1 MQREE
6 NSYNS
11 PDDNLDLG
19 KIFRII
25 LMQSKLII
33 IILSISV
40 AVSAIYYIFSP
51 KIYRVS
57 SVIQVDAGSYGMQ
70 GSEIPMDFLNG
81 GGGSSNLDDLIT
93 LYKSRSNIAKIITG
107 LNLNIISDEE
117 LLYEVI
123 NEFNLTSDL
132 KNISY
137 FKIEFKESFYN
148 LYNSETLIGNKLQYN
163 MLNEVDNVLINLNFN
178 QALLKLN
185 VELQVINPELLI
197 KRYQSNIFLSII
209 NKSRYYSPRGGL
221 IKVFYNTDDVDLGKK
236 ILDLGNK
243 IFIEND
249 LEVQNQKAARA
260 IGFIDERLA
269 SINSVLENDK
279 LQLSMF
285 QENNSTLDVDIEVE
299 SIIKSLSEI
308 ELSINKLDLEIAKM
322 ETSYTNDNPLFKQA
336 LNQKNLLVQ
345 QKSEVESKIRLLPVA
360 QQRYIDLYRNVNISE
375 ELYKELLN
383 RRLSLSILEASTLGN
398 IRIID
403 DAYRD
408 FLVSPKLSNA
418 LYFMI
423 FMSFVSIL
431 VTIIRGL
438 YFLSMSNP
446 AEIPDGGIKI
456 PIMGIFPFLDENE
469 KIKSQYEQSIESLIV
484 NIQTLKKS
492 EPENKIIAITSPTKE
507 NGKSTT
513 SLALASKIANL
524 NYKVLLIDAD
534 YKRGSLHKELG
545 QKTLSVDSIN
555 NISGDNLKD
564 LEVSNN
570 LYFIPRIS
578 KLNDT
583 FRWVS
588 SGSLQNLIEDE
599 LLDKFDYI
607 IIDTAPV
614 LSVSDTSLILGISH
628 MNFLLV
634 RHKLSR
640 FVELKHSIEN
650 VNQIG
655 VDFDGIIYNA
665 YKKPEGYFGYY
676 NYYGNYQYQYYAS
689 RYLNDDYYYEKD

>member
-11 PDDNLDLG
+11 PEDNLDLG
-19 KIFRII
+19 KIFRIV

-33 IILSISV
+33 LLLLFSV
-40 AVSAIYYIFSP
+40 AISLIYYISSP

-57 SVIQVDAGSYGMQ
+57 SVMQVDGGSYGIQ
-70 GSEIPMDFLNG
+70 SSEIPMDFLNG

-93 LYKSRSNIAKIITG
+93 LYDSRSNISKIVQG
-107 LNLNIISDEE
+107 LNLNIISDDE
-117 LLYEVI
+117 LLSEVI
-123 NEFNLTSDL
+123 NEFNLKTYLEDIY
-132 KNISY
+132 NY
-137 FKIEFKESFYN
+137 KIEFKENFYN
-148 LYNSETLIGNKLQYN
+148 LYSSNKLIGNKLQYN
-163 MLNEVDNVLINLNFN
+163 MLNEVNNVFINLNFD
-178 QALLKLN
+178 QALLESSL
-185 VELQVINPELLI
+185 EFEVINPDLI
-197 KRYQSNIFLSII
+197 LKRYQSNIFLTVI
-209 NKSRYYSPRGGL
+209 NKNRYYSSRGGL

-236 ILDLGNK
+236 ILNLGNK

-249 LEVQNQKAARA
+249 LNVQNQKAARA

-269 SINSVLENDK
+269 SIKSVLQNDK

-299 SIIKSLSEI
+299 SIINSLSKI
-308 ELSINKLDLEIAKM
+308 EVSINNLDLEIAKM

-345 QKSEVESKIRLLPVA
+345 QKTEVESKIKLLPVA

-398 IRIID
+398 IRVID
-403 DAYRD
+403 NAYKD
-408 FLVSPKLSNA
+408 FLVSPKISN
-418 LYFMI
+418 LIYFLI
-423 FMSFVSIL
+423 FMSLFSIM
-431 VTIIRGL
+431 VAIIRGL

-446 AEIPDGGIKI
+446 AEISDGGIKI
-456 PIMGIFPFLDENE
+456 PIMGIFPHLDDSEL
-469 KIKSQYEQSIESLIV
+469 IKNQYEQSIESLIV
-484 NIQTLKKS
+484 NIQTIQKS
-492 EPENKIIAITSPTKE
+492 KPNNKIIAITSPSKE

-513 SLALASKIANL
+513 SLALAKKLASL
-524 NYKVLLIDAD
+524 NYKVLLLDAD
-534 YKRGSLHKELG
+534 FKRGSLHKELG
-545 QKTLSVDSIN
+545 QKTLSLDSIN
-555 NISGDNLKD
+555 NISEDNVKD
-564 LEVSNN
+564 LEVFEN

-578 KLNDT
+578 KLNDS

-588 SGSLQNLIEDE
+588 SGSFQNLVEE
-599 LLDKFDYI
+599 KLLHKFDYI
-607 IIDTAPV
+607 VIDTAPV
-614 LSVSDTSLILGISH
+614 LSVSDTSLILGISDI
-628 MNFLLV
+628 NFLLV

-650 VNQIG
+650 INQIG

-689 RYLNDDYYYEKD
+689 RYLNDNYYYEKD